1 MRVSVARLATLI
13 WLAAFP
19 AHADDLA
26 DFNAAVE
33 AAAAHQRVALGY
45 LRTGNVDLA
54 AMEIER
60 LRAAWSRVSALK
72 RAVALNHNPQLYTTT
87 MLDVSTKLVGV
98 SIMMDSGRPDAARK
112 SLQDI
117 RTEISALRRA
127 NGIVVLADCIVD
139 ANTTMDKLLRLDDS
153 NIDLSK
159 AETRATISDLAASYR
174 NDLQRCNDIADHKIR
189 TMPEFRRLI
198 DEAKNSLSQF
208 PKAVAE
214 RDSDLLHRLFG
225 ELRALDNLLA
235 FRFG

>member
-1 MRVSVARLATLI
+1 MQASFARLAMRL

-19 AHADDLA
+19 ARADDLA

-98 SIMMDSGRPDAARK
+98 SIMMDS
-112 SLQDI
+112 
-117 RTEISALRRA
+117 
-127 NGIVVLADCIVD
+127 
-139 ANTTMDKLLRLDDS
+139 
-153 NIDLSK
+153 
-159 AETRATISDLAASYR
+159 
-174 NDLQRCNDIADHKIR
+174 
-189 TMPEFRRLI
+189 
-198 DEAKNSLSQF
+198 
-208 PKAVAE
+208 
-214 RDSDLLHRLFG
+214 
-225 ELRALDNLLA
+225 
-235 FRFG
+235 